1 MLKVLTCRSKLSDC
15 DLRLLYMAKS
25 FKEKKVE
32 ALKWGKQAE
41 NIVCEYLIS
50 KGYTVR
56 ERNWRPKTSKSE
68 IDLIAQKD
76 DTLIFVE
83 VKARTDRD
91 QDPVDALTAEKIKNV
106 VRGANSYLL
115 AQDYDYYY
123 RFDVASV
130 SGNIDDYQL
139 DYLEDAFLP
148 PLRCR

>member
-1 MLKVLTCRSKLSDC
+1 MADKKLEA
-15 DLRLLYMAKS
+15 AK
-25 FKEKKVE
+25 E
-32 ALKWGKQAE
+32 WGRQAE

-68 IDLIAQKD
+68 IDLIAQKG

-83 VKARTDRD
+83 VKARSD
-91 QDPVDALTAEKIKNV
+91 QDADPTDAMTAEKIKNV

-115 AQDYDYYY
+115 AQDEVYYY
-123 RFDVASV
+123 RFDVAAV
-130 SGNIDDYQL
+130 NGNVDDYTL

-148 PLRCR
+148 PLRSR

>member
-1 MLKVLTCRSKLSDC
+1 MADKNDLKKI
-15 DLRLLYMAKS
+15 
-25 FKEKKVE
+25 E
-32 ALKWGKQAE
+32 ALKWGNEAE

-56 ERNWRPKTSKSE
+56 ERNWRPQSSKSE

-83 VKARTDRD
+83 VKARSDMD
-91 QDPVDALTAEKIKNV
+91 VDPTEAITAEKIKNI
-106 VRGANSYLL
+106 VRGANSYLQT
-115 AQDYDYYY
+115 QDYEYFY

-130 SGNIDDYQL
+130 SGNIDDYNL

-148 PLRCR
+148 PLRSR